1 MDIAK
6 DIVDK
11 YTTEQIIAY
20 LDRLV
25 GDINQNYKVALK
37 VCKAEPLWISMGDIS
52 QVKAILH
59 EMNKQNQERAA
70 RARANQS
77 EL

>member
-20 LDRLV
+20 LDSLMAGV
-25 GDINQNYKVALK
+25 LKNYQTSVKANQAHIIWGNLGDIA
-37 VCKAEPLWISMGDIS
+37 
-52 QVKAILH
+52 QVRSILR
-59 EMNKQNQERAA
+59 EMKKRNDAKEAMKQNMV
-70 RARANQS
+70 
-77 EL
+77 

>member
-1 MDIAK
+1 MDLAK

-11 YTTEQIIAY
+11 YTTEQIVAY

-59 EMNKQNQERAA
+59 EMKKRNDAREAMKQNVI
-70 RARANQS
+70 
-77 EL
+77 

>member
-1 MDIAK
+1 MDIVK

-11 YTTEQIIAY
+11 YTTEQIIAHLDY
-20 LDRLV
+20 LMGSV
-25 GDINQNYKVALK
+25 TQNYKVALK

-59 EMNKQNQERAA
+59 EMKKRNDAREAAKQM
-70 RARANQS
+70 
-77 EL
+77 

>member
-1 MDIAK
+1 MNLASDLL
-6 DIVDK
+6 DK
-11 YTTEQIIAY
+11 YTQEQVIAY

-52 QVKAILH
+52 QVKSILH
-59 EMNKQNQERAA
+59 EMKRRNDARAA
-70 RARANQS
+70 LADS
-77 EL
+77 

>member
-1 MDIAK
+1 MDLAK

-25 GDINQNYKVALK
+25 NGVQQNYRTALK
-37 VCKAEPLWISMGDIS
+37 VCKSEPLWISMGDIE
-52 QVKAILH
+52 QARAILH
-59 EMNKQNQERAA
+59 EMKVRNDAREAAKQM
-70 RARANQS
+70 
-77 EL
+77 

>member
-20 LDRLV
+20 LDHLMGGV
-25 GDINQNYKVALK
+25 TQNFRTGLK
-37 VCKAEPLWISMGDIS
+37 VCKSEPLWISMGDIE
-52 QVKAILH
+52 QVKEILH
-59 EMNKQNQERAA
+59 EMKTRNDAREAA
-70 RARANQS
+70 KDMIK
-77 EL
+77 